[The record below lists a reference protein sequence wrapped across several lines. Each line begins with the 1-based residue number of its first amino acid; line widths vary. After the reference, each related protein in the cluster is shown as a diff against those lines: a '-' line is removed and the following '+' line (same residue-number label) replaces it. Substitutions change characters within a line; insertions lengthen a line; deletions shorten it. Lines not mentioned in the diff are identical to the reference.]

1 MPMVLDINRPE
12 QKAQLERHADPLG
25 VQTGDL
31 ANLAVTAAKLNA
43 AAVTSTKLGPGASTL
58 PKSDFTGM
66 KVLAAAGKNGAG
78 AITLTGTVIGD
89 RLIAVFGAPTAGG
102 TLAVKIPGTDFES
115 TVTVTDQIQ
124 QIPATNLSANTY
136 IFILIPAAA

>member
-1 MPMVLDINRPE
+1 MVLDINRPE